1 MLPKKLIKEDRFE
14 REIEYK
20 LSEKEICKTFL
31 KEYNK
36 KNKKDYRFVRSGD
49 PIKGEPSC
57 ICTEN
62 LNIELTPVY
71 YNREEAKA
79 TWGLVKSMKKR
90 KKDKKNNHKYKDK
103 KDCLIVA
110 NQMFCDSLNER
121 INNKNEK
128 KYNHTGKLFLIIE
141 EGIGLAKKEAVEY
154 YIYQG
159 KKFTNNIFN
168 EIWLMLQSAGHYKIY
183 LLDEKQF
190 LFD

>member
-36 KNKKDYRFVRSGD
+36 KNKNDYRFVRSGD

-62 LNIELTPVY
+62 LNIEITPVY
-71 YNREEAKA
+71 YNKEEAKA
-79 TWGLVKSMKKR
+79 AWGLVKLMKKR
-90 KKDKKNNHKYKDK
+90 KKDKNNNHKHRDK
-103 KDCLIVA
+103 KDYLADA
-110 NQMFCDSLNER
+110 NRMFCDSLNER
-121 INNKNEK
+121 INNQNEK
-128 KYNHTGKLFLIIE
+128 KYNHTGRLFLIIE
-141 EGIGLAKKEAVEY
+141 EGIGLTEKEAVEY
-154 YIYQG
+154 YINQG
-159 KKFTNNIFN
+159 KKFTNSIFN

-183 LLDEKQF
+183 LLDEK
-190 LFD
+190 